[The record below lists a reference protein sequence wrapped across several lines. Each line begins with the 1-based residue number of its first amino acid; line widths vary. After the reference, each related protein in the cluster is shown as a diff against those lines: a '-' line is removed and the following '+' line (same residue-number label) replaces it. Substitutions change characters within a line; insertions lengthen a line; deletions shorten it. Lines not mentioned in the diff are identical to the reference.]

1 VRRLSPRAPDLEQLL
16 RLYVD
21 GSTEEELADLAG
33 VHPARIP
40 AMLELALEELRAHA
54 LERAAA
60 VIQPLLEFL
69 NSEIARNV
77 LIVATRCPDC
87 GGEEQARISCQ
98 LCGRWA
104 RSKRVVYGPTG
115 YAFPPRRRLAA
126 LGRINRLSWRR
137 IKLLELDK
145 PPQISSTGETLAPK
159 YRDPIADY
167 LDRNR
172 TR

>member
-1 VRRLSPRAPDLEQLL
+1 MRRLSPPVQALDLEQLL

-60 VIQPLLEFL
+60 VIQPVLEFL
-69 NSEIARNV
+69 DSEIARNV
-77 LIVATRCPDC
+77 LIVVTRCPDC
-87 GGEEQARISCQ
+87 GGEEQARISCR

-104 RSKRVVYGPTG
+104 RSKERVVYGPTG
-115 YAFPPRRRLAA
+115 YAFPPTRRMAA

-137 IKLLELDK
+137 IKLLRLHK
-145 PPQISSTGETLAPK
+145 PPPTSSTGQPLAPK

-167 LDRNR
+167 
-172 TR
+172 